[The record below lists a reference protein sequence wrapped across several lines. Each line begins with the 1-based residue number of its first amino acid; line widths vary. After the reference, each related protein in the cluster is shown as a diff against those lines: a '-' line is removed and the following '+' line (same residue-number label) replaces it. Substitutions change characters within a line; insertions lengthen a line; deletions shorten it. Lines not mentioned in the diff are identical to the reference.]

1 MNIRINIADDHLM
14 VINGIK
20 DMLSHYKHIEIGRT
34 YQNGT
39 DLMNGLKESL
49 PDVLLLDIQMPG
61 QSGDELTPLIVRTYP
76 SVRILAITNF
86 DNTLY
91 VNNMLQN
98 GALGYLLKNTDEQ
111 TLVTAIETVYQNK
124 QFLKPEML
132 EKLKEFRRQLKR
144 QTSSKFSLTPREKQ
158 ILQLIINE
166 CSSQE
171 IAEQL
176 NLSLRTIENYRLNL
190 SLKLEVK
197 NMAGLVRKAIM
208 MGLDTPNH

>member
-1 MNIRINIADDHLM
+1 MNIRINIADDHPM
-14 VINGIK
+14 VINGMK
-20 DMLSHYKHIEIGRT
+20 EMLSHYKQIEIVNT
-34 YQNGT
+34 YRNGT
-39 DLMNGLKESL
+39 DLMNGLKNSL

-61 QSGDELTPLIVRTYP
+61 QSGDELTPLILKAYP
-76 SVRILAITNF
+76 SIRILAITNF

-111 TLVTAIETVYQNK
+111 TLVSAIETVFQNK
-124 QFLKPEML
+124 QFLKPEMD

-144 QTSSKFSLTPREKQ
+144 QTSAKFSLTPREKQ

-171 IAEQL
+171 IAAQL
-176 NLSLRTIENYRLNL
+176 NLSLRTVENYRLNL

-208 MGLDTPNH
+208 MGLVDK